1 MSQTSFDCYESF
13 FSYQVDTGLEFENS
27 KNKYQHMFDVR
38 TPKRIYYLAADTE
51 DEMMKWVHNVC
62 HVCGLKAYSDDDG

>member
-1 MSQTSFDCYESF
+1 
-13 FSYQVDTGLEFENS
+13 
-27 KNKYQHMFDVR
+27 MFDVR

-62 HVCGLKAYSDDDG
+62 HVCGLKAYTPEEDGGYLANEIWIAFLMILTTILFLFLYLNK